1 MRLDHFMRFLS
12 LCLFAARSCLELL
25 VCVLALLLASST
37 YSEQQLAA
45 LQSASPSAIEASG
58 RFSLLKA
65 LCIEARIDYG
75 KAKVCA

>member
-1 MRLDHFMRFLS
+1 
-12 LCLFAARSCLELL
+12 
-25 VCVLALLLASST
+25 VLALLLASST

-65 LCIEARIDYG
+65 LCIEACVDYG
-75 KAKVCA
+75 KAKVRGCVCCAVCVLHLLL